1 MRLLLEQF
9 ISLIKPK
16 KIETDKGDNMIK
28 YALIALVFAGGCAS
42 NINIKN
48 PFAKDQPTL
57 AKPDNVDDNNT
68 K

>member
-1 MRLLLEQF
+1 
-9 ISLIKPK
+9 
-16 KIETDKGDNMIK
+16 MIK
-28 YALIALVFAGGCAS
+28 YALIALVFACGCAS

-57 AKPDNVDDNNT
+57 AKPDSADENST